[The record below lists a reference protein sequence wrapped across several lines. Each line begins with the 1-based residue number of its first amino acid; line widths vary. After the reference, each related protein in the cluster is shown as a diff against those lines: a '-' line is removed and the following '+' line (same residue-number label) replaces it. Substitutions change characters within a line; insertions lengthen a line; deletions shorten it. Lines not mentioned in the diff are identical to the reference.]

1 MATYKELRD
10 AVAARVDKLNWT
22 AYETNST
29 STEKERNSMQ
39 RYQYDSKPAQD
50 FYNSYREFICCW
62 MTENVLDV
70 PVDNLGLPKNV
81 LVVDEMRGTPHDVP
95 YHGSLIFAC
104 DLNISRTWDGA
115 DLRMVGG
122 NTQPRVIALNL
133 DAVDVNFE
141 KDWHRLDKMSST
153 YIKAPI
159 AIAVKS
165 VYNALTSTDKNL
177 FNLKNTRHFG
187 ILSKMLPNSLGDF
200 NYVTLTSVDEVNAW
214 FDKMEKLK
222 DYFIR
227 QGNEALKIKAEIKAE
242 GKQFKDIIKTTTD
255 RKVKKQARQDYE
267 DMIKRKLLRIT
278 KKEQI
283 LAIGMKED

>member
-22 AYETNST
+22 AYETNRT
-29 STEKERNSMQ
+29 STEKESNSMQ
-39 RYQYDSKPAQD
+39 RYQYDSKTVQD
-50 FYNSYREFICCW
+50 FYNSYREYIRNW

-81 LVVDEMRGTPHDVP
+81 LVVGEMRGTPHDVP

-104 DLNISRTWDGA
+104 DLNTSDSWNGSE
-115 DLRMVGG
+115 LKMVGG
-122 NTQPRVIALNL
+122 NTQPRVVALNL
-133 DAVDVNFE
+133 DAVDVNFK
-141 KDWHRLDKMSST
+141 KDWHLDKMSST

-165 VYNALTSTDKNL
+165 VYKAMISTDRNL
-177 FNLKNTRHFG
+177 NNIRNTRHFG
-187 ILSKMLPNSLGDF
+187 ILSKLIKPETDF

-227 QGNEALKIKAEIKAE
+227 QGNEVVKIKAEIKAE

>member
-22 AYETNST
+22 AYETNRA

-39 RYQYDSKPAQD
+39 RYQYDSKTVQD
-50 FYNSYREFICCW
+50 FYNSYREFIRNW

-70 PVDNLGLPKNV
+70 PIDNLGLPKNV
-81 LVVDEMRGTPHDVP
+81 LVVDEMRGTPKDVP

-104 DLNISRTWDGA
+104 DLNTSHSWNGSDFN
-115 DLRMVGG
+115 MVGG
-122 NTQPRVIALNL
+122 NTQPRVVALNL
-133 DAVDVNFE
+133 DAVDVNF
-141 KDWHRLDKMSST
+141 KNDWHSLDKMSST

-165 VYNALTSTDKNL
+165 VYKAMTSTDQNL
-177 FNLKNTRHFG
+177 NNIRNTRHFG
-187 ILSKMLPNSLGDF
+187 ILSQLMNLKSNF
-200 NYVTLTSVDEVNAW
+200 NYVTLTSIDEVNAW
-214 FDKMEKLK
+214 FDKMEKMK

-227 QGNEALKIKAEIKAE
+227 QGNEVVKIKAEIKAE

-255 RKVKKQARQDYE
+255 RKAKKQARQDYE

>member
-10 AVAARVDKLNWT
+10 AVAARVEKLKWT
-22 AYETNST
+22 AYETNRT
-29 STEKERNSMQ
+29 SIEKERNSMQ
-39 RYQYDSKPAQD
+39 RYQYDSKTVQD
-50 FYNSYREFICCW
+50 FYNSYREFISNW

-70 PVDNLGLPKNV
+70 PIDNLGLPKNV
-81 LVVDEMRGTPHDVP
+81 LVVDEMRGTPKDVP

-104 DLNISRTWDGA
+104 DLNASDSWNGS
-115 DLRMVGG
+115 DLNMVGG
-122 NTQPRVIALNL
+122 NTQPRVVALNL
-133 DAVDVNFE
+133 DAVDVNF
-141 KDWHRLDKMSST
+141 KNDWHSLDKMSST

-165 VYNALTSTDKNL
+165 VYKAMTSTDQNL
-177 FNLKNTRHFG
+177 NNIRNTRHFG
-187 ILSKMLPNSLGDF
+187 ILSKLIKPETDF

-227 QGNEALKIKAEIKAE
+227 QGNEVVKIKAEIKTE

-255 RKVKKQARQDYE
+255 RKAKKQARQDYE

>member
-10 AVAARVDKLNWT
+10 AVAARVDKLNWI
-22 AYETNST
+22 AYETNRT
-29 STEKERNSMQ
+29 STERERNSMT
-39 RYQYDSKPAQD
+39 RYQYVQD
-50 FYNSYREFICCW
+50 FYNSYRDFINCW

-81 LVVDEMRGTPHDVP
+81 LVVDARRGTPKDVP

-104 DLNISRTWDGA
+104 DLNNSSHWDRN
-115 DLRMVGG
+115 DLKMVGG
-122 NTQPRVIALNL
+122 NTQPRVVALNL
-133 DAVDVNFE
+133 DSVDVNFI
-141 KDWHRLDKMSST
+141 KDWHSLDKMSST

-159 AIAVKS
+159 AVAVKH
-165 VYNALTSTDKNL
+165 VYNAMISTDQNL
-177 FNLKNTRHFG
+177 NNIRNTRHFG
-187 ILSKMLPNSLGDF
+187 ILSQLMNPESYF

-227 QGNEALKIKAEIKAE
+227 QGNEVVKIKAEIKAE

>member
-22 AYETNST
+22 AYETNRT
-29 STEKERNSMQ
+29 STEKERKSMQ
-39 RYQYDSKPAQD
+39 RYQYDSKIVQD
-50 FYNSYREFICCW
+50 FYNSYREHINNW
-62 MTENVLDV
+62 MTENLLDV

-81 LVVDEMRGTPHDVP
+81 LVADDMRGTPHDVP

-104 DLNISRTWDGA
+104 DLNTSNPWHAG
-115 DLRMVGG
+115 DLKMIGG
-122 NTQPRVIALNL
+122 NTQPRVVALNL
-133 DAVDVNFE
+133 DAVDVNFK
-141 KDWHRLDKMSST
+141 KDWHSLDKMSST

-165 VYNALTSTDKNL
+165 VYKAMTSTDQNL
-177 FNLKNTRHFG
+177 NNIRNTRHFG
-187 ILSKMLPNSLGDF
+187 ILSQLINPESYF
-200 NYVTLTSVDEVNAW
+200 NYLTLTSVDEVNAW

-227 QGNEALKIKAEIKAE
+227 QGNEVVKIKAEIKAE

>member
-10 AVAARVDKLNWT
+10 AVAARVEKLNWT
-22 AYETNST
+22 AYETNRT
-29 STEKERNSMQ
+29 STERNSMQ
-39 RYQYDSKPAQD
+39 RYQYGSKTAQD
-50 FYNSYREFICCW
+50 FNNSYRDLINCW

-81 LVVDEMRGTPHDVP
+81 LVADKMRGTPKDVP

-104 DLNISRTWDGA
+104 DLNNSRHWDRN
-115 DLRMVGG
+115 DLKMVGG

-133 DAVDVNFE
+133 DAVDVNFA
-141 KDWHRLDKMSST
+141 KDWHSLDKMSST

-159 AIAVKS
+159 AIAVKF
-165 VYNALTSTDKNL
+165 VYNALTSTDQNL

-187 ILSKMLPNSLGDF
+187 ILRQLINTESYF

-227 QGNEALKIKAEIKAE
+227 QGNEVVKIKAEIKTE
-242 GKQFKDIIKTTTD
+242 GKQFKDIIKTTID
-255 RKVKKQARQDYE
+255 RKAKKQARQDYE

>member
-22 AYETNST
+22 AYETNRA
-29 STEKERNSMQ
+29 STERDRNSMQ
-39 RYQYDSKPAQD
+39 RYQYDSKIVQD
-50 FYNSYREFICCW
+50 FYSSYREFISCW
-62 MTENVLDV
+62 LTENVLDV

-81 LVVDEMRGTPHDVP
+81 LVADEMRGTPKDVP

-104 DLNISRTWDGA
+104 DFNTTRQWGA
-115 DLRMVGG
+115 SDLKMIGG

-133 DAVDVNFE
+133 DAVDINFE
-141 KDWHRLDKMSST
+141 KDWHTLDKMSST

-159 AIAVKS
+159 ANAVKS
-165 VYNALTSTDKNL
+165 VYSAMMSTDNNL
-177 FNLKNTRHFG
+177 FSLKNTRHFG
-187 ILSKMLPNSLGDF
+187 IFAQVMNPESDF
-200 NYVTLTSVDEVNAW
+200 NYLTLTSVDEVNAW
-214 FDKMEKLK
+214 FDKLEKLK

-227 QGNEALKIKAEIKAE
+227 QGNEVVKIKAEIKAE

-255 RKVKKQARQDYE
+255 RKAKKQARQDYE

>member
-22 AYETNST
+22 AYETNRT
-29 STEKERNSMQ
+29 STERERNSMT
-39 RYQYDSKPAQD
+39 RYQYVQD
-50 FYNSYREFICCW
+50 FYNSYRDFICCW
-62 MTENVLDV
+62 LTENVFDV

-81 LVVDEMRGTPHDVP
+81 LVADARRGTPKDVP

-104 DLNISRTWDGA
+104 DLNNCHSWDRN
-115 DLRMVGG
+115 DLKMVGG

-227 QGNEALKIKAEIKAE
+227 QGNEVVKIKAEIKAE

-255 RKVKKQARQDYE
+255 RKAKKQARQDYE

>member
-1 MATYKELRD
+1 
-10 AVAARVDKLNWT
+10 
-22 AYETNST
+22 
-29 STEKERNSMQ
+29 
-39 RYQYDSKPAQD
+39 
-50 FYNSYREFICCW
+50 
-62 MTENVLDV
+62 
-70 PVDNLGLPKNV
+70 
-81 LVVDEMRGTPHDVP
+81 
-95 YHGSLIFAC
+95 
-104 DLNISRTWDGA
+104 
-115 DLRMVGG
+115 
-122 NTQPRVIALNL
+122 
-133 DAVDVNFE
+133 
-141 KDWHRLDKMSST
+141 MSST

-165 VYNALTSTDKNL
+165 VYKAMTSTDQNL
-177 FNLKNTRHFG
+177 NNIRNTRHFG
-187 ILSKMLPNSLGDF
+187 ILSKLINPESYF
-200 NYVTLTSVDEVNAW
+200 NYLTLTSVDEVNAW

-227 QGNEALKIKAEIKAE
+227 QGNEVVKIKAEIKAE

>member
-10 AVAARVDKLNWT
+10 AVAARVDKLNWI
-22 AYETNST
+22 AYETNRT
-29 STEKERNSMQ
+29 STERERNSMT
-39 RYQYDSKPAQD
+39 RYQYVQD
-50 FYNSYREFICCW
+50 FYNSYRDFINCW
-62 MTENVLDV
+62 MTENVFDV

-81 LVVDEMRGTPHDVP
+81 LVVDARRGTPKDVP

-104 DLNISRTWDGA
+104 DLNNSRHWDRN
-115 DLRMVGG
+115 DLNMVGG
-122 NTQPRVIALNL
+122 NTQPRVVALNL
-133 DAVDVNFE
+133 DSVDVNFI
-141 KDWHRLDKMSST
+141 KDWHSLDKMSST

-159 AIAVKS
+159 AVAVKH
-165 VYNALTSTDKNL
+165 VYNAMISTDQNL
-177 FNLKNTRHFG
+177 NNIRNTRHFG
-187 ILSKMLPNSLGDF
+187 ILSQLMNPESYF

-227 QGNEALKIKAEIKAE
+227 QGNEVVKIKAEIKAE

>member
-22 AYETNST
+22 AYETNRT

-39 RYQYDSKPAQD
+39 RYQYDSKIAQD
-50 FYNSYREFICCW
+50 FYNSYREYINCW

-81 LVVDEMRGTPHDVP
+81 LVADEMRGTPKDVP

-104 DLNISRTWDGA
+104 DLNTSRFWNGSE
-115 DLRMVGG
+115 LKLIGG
-122 NTQPRVIALNL
+122 NTQPRVVALNL
-133 DAVDVNFE
+133 DAVDINFE
-141 KDWHRLDKMSST
+141 KDCHRLDKMSST

-159 AIAVKS
+159 AVAVKH
-165 VYNALTSTDKNL
+165 VYNAMISTDQNL
-177 FNLKNTRHFG
+177 NNIRNTRHFG
-187 ILSKMLPNSLGDF
+187 ILSKLIKPESDF

-227 QGNEALKIKAEIKAE
+227 QGNEVVKIKAEIKAE

-255 RKVKKQARQDYE
+255 SKAKKQARQDYE

>member
-22 AYETNST
+22 AYETNRT

-39 RYQYDSKPAQD
+39 RYQYVQD
-50 FYNSYREFICCW
+50 FYNSYRDLINCW

-81 LVVDEMRGTPHDVP
+81 LVADKMRGTPKDVP

-104 DLNISRTWDGA
+104 DLNTSRPWDRN
-115 DLRMVGG
+115 DLKIVGG
-122 NTQPRVIALNL
+122 NTQPRVVALNL
-133 DAVDVNFE
+133 DSVDVNFE
-141 KDWHRLDKMSST
+141 KDWHSLDKMSST

-165 VYNALTSTDKNL
+165 VYNAMISTDQNL
-177 FNLKNTRHFG
+177 NNIRNTRHFG
-187 ILSKMLPNSLGDF
+187 ILSKLIKPESDF
-200 NYVTLTSVDEVNAW
+200 NYVILTSVDEVNAW

-227 QGNEALKIKAEIKAE
+227 QGNEVVKIKAEIKAE

>member
-29 STEKERNSMQ
+29 STERERNSMQ
-39 RYQYDSKPAQD
+39 RYQYDSKIAQD
-50 FYNSYREFICCW
+50 FYNSYREYINCW

-81 LVVDEMRGTPHDVP
+81 LVADVMRGTPKDVS

-104 DLNISRTWDGA
+104 DLNTSRSWNGSE
-115 DLRMVGG
+115 LKMVGG
-122 NTQPRVIALNL
+122 NTQPRVVALNL

-165 VYNALTSTDKNL
+165 VYNAMISTDQNL
-177 FNLKNTRHFG
+177 NNIRNTRHFG
-187 ILSKMLPNSLGDF
+187 ILSKLIKLESDF
-200 NYVTLTSVDEVNAW
+200 NYVILTSVDEVNAW

-227 QGNEALKIKAEIKAE
+227 QGNEVVKIKTEIKAE

-255 RKVKKQARQDYE
+255 RKAKKQARQDYE

>member
-10 AVAARVDKLNWT
+10 AVAARVEKLKWT
-22 AYETNST
+22 AYETNRT
-29 STEKERNSMQ
+29 SIEKERNSMQ
-39 RYQYDSKPAQD
+39 RYQYDSKTVQD
-50 FYNSYREFICCW
+50 FYNSYREFISNW

-70 PVDNLGLPKNV
+70 PIDNLGLPKNV
-81 LVVDEMRGTPHDVP
+81 LVVDEMRGTPKDVP

-104 DLNISRTWDGA
+104 DLNASDSWNGS
-115 DLRMVGG
+115 DLNMVGR
-122 NTQPRVIALNL
+122 NTQPRVVALNL
-133 DAVDVNFE
+133 DAVDVNF
-141 KDWHRLDKMSST
+141 KNDWHSLDKMSST

-165 VYNALTSTDKNL
+165 VYKAMTSTDQNL
-177 FNLKNTRHFG
+177 NNIRNTRHFG
-187 ILSKMLPNSLGDF
+187 ILSKLIKPETDF

-227 QGNEALKIKAEIKAE
+227 QGNEVVKIKAEIKAE

-255 RKVKKQARQDYE
+255 RKAKKQARQDYE

>member
-22 AYETNST
+22 AYETNRT
-29 STEKERNSMQ
+29 STEKERNSMT
-39 RYQYDSKPAQD
+39 RYQYDSKIAQD
-50 FYNSYREFICCW
+50 FYNSYREYINCW

-81 LVVDEMRGTPHDVP
+81 LVADVMRGTPKDVP

-104 DLNISRTWDGA
+104 DLNTSRFWNGSE
-115 DLRMVGG
+115 LKLIGG
-122 NTQPRVIALNL
+122 NTQPRVVALNL

-165 VYNALTSTDKNL
+165 VYNAMISTDQNL
-177 FNLKNTRHFG
+177 NNIRNTRHFG
-187 ILSKMLPNSLGDF
+187 ILSKLIKPESDF
-200 NYVTLTSVDEVNAW
+200 NYVILTSVDEVNAW

-227 QGNEALKIKAEIKAE
+227 QGNEVVKIKAEIKTE

-255 RKVKKQARQDYE
+255 SKAKKQARQDYE

>member
-22 AYETNST
+22 AYETNRT
-29 STEKERNSMQ
+29 STEKERNSMM
-39 RYQYDSKPAQD
+39 RYQTDSKIVQD
-50 FYNSYREFICCW
+50 FYSSYRVIINNW

-81 LVVDEMRGTPHDVP
+81 LVADEMHGTPKDVP

-104 DLNISRTWDGA
+104 DLNTSKKWDKSE
-115 DLRMVGG
+115 LNMIGG

-159 AIAVKS
+159 ANAVKS
-165 VYNALTSTDKNL
+165 VYYAMTFTDQNL

-187 ILSKMLPNSLGDF
+187 ILGQLMNSESDF
-200 NYVTLTSVDEVNAW
+200 NYLTLTTVDEVNAW
-214 FDKMEKLK
+214 FDKLEKLK

-227 QGNEALKIKAEIKAE
+227 QGNEVVKIKAEIKAE

>member
-22 AYETNST
+22 AYETNRT
-29 STEKERNSMQ
+29 STERERNSMQ
-39 RYQYDSKPAQD
+39 RYQYDSKIAQD
-50 FYNSYREFICCW
+50 FYNSYREYINCW

-81 LVVDEMRGTPHDVP
+81 LVADARRGTPKDVP
-95 YHGSLIFAC
+95 YHGSLIFVC
-104 DLNISRTWDGA
+104 DLNTSRFWNGSE
-115 DLRMVGG
+115 LKLIGG
-122 NTQPRVIALNL
+122 NTQPRVVALNL

-159 AIAVKS
+159 AIAVKT
-165 VYNALTSTDKNL
+165 VYNAMISTDQNL
-177 FNLKNTRHFG
+177 NNIRNTRHFG
-187 ILSKMLPNSLGDF
+187 ILSKLIKPESDF
-200 NYVTLTSVDEVNAW
+200 NYVILTSVDEVNAW

-227 QGNEALKIKAEIKAE
+227 QGNEVDKIKAEIKAE

-255 RKVKKQARQDYE
+255 RNVKKQARQDYE

>member
-29 STEKERNSMQ
+29 STERERNSMQ
-39 RYQYDSKPAQD
+39 RYQYDSKTVQD
-50 FYNSYREFICCW
+50 FYNSYREFISCW

-81 LVVDEMRGTPHDVP
+81 LVADVMRGTPKDVS

-104 DLNISRTWDGA
+104 DLNTSHSWNGSE
-115 DLRMVGG
+115 LKMVGG
-122 NTQPRVIALNL
+122 NTQPRVVALNL

-153 YIKAPI
+153 YIKAPV

-165 VYNALTSTDKNL
+165 VYNAMISTDQNL
-177 FNLKNTRHFG
+177 NNIRNTRHFG
-187 ILSKMLPNSLGDF
+187 ILSKLIKPESDF
-200 NYVTLTSVDEVNAW
+200 NYVILTSVDEVNAW

-227 QGNEALKIKAEIKAE
+227 QGNEVVKIKAEIKAE

-255 RKVKKQARQDYE
+255 RKAKKQARQDYE

>member
-22 AYETNST
+22 AYETNRT

-39 RYQYDSKPAQD
+39 RYQYDSKIVQD
-50 FYNSYREFICCW
+50 FYNSYRDFISCW

-81 LVVDEMRGTPHDVP
+81 LVADEMRGTPHDVP

-104 DLNISRTWDGA
+104 DLNNSRPWDGS
-115 DLRMVGG
+115 DLKMVGG
-122 NTQPRVIALNL
+122 NTQPRVVALNL

-159 AIAVKS
+159 ANAVKC
-165 VYNALTSTDKNL
+165 VYSAMTSTDQNL

-187 ILSKMLPNSLGDF
+187 ILGQLMNPESDF

-227 QGNEALKIKAEIKAE
+227 QGNEVVKIKAEIKAE

-255 RKVKKQARQDYE
+255 RKAKKQARQDYE

>member
-22 AYETNST
+22 AYETNRT
-29 STEKERNSMQ
+29 SIEKERNSMQ
-39 RYQYDSKPAQD
+39 RYQYDSKTVQD
-50 FYNSYREFICCW
+50 FYNSYREFIRNW

-70 PVDNLGLPKNV
+70 PIDNLGLPKNV
-81 LVVDEMRGTPHDVP
+81 LVVDEMHGTPHDVP

-104 DLNISRTWDGA
+104 DLNTSDSWNES
-115 DLRMVGG
+115 DLNMVGR
-122 NTQPRVIALNL
+122 NTQPRVVALNL
-133 DAVDVNFE
+133 DAVDVNFIN
-141 KDWHRLDKMSST
+141 DWHSLDKMSST

-165 VYNALTSTDKNL
+165 VYKAMTSTDQNL
-177 FNLKNTRHFG
+177 NNIRNTRHFG
-187 ILSKMLPNSLGDF
+187 ILSQLMNLKSNF

-214 FDKMEKLK
+214 FDKMEKMK

-227 QGNEALKIKAEIKAE
+227 QGNEVVKIKAEIKAE

-255 RKVKKQARQDYE
+255 CKVKKQARQDYE

>member
-22 AYETNST
+22 AYETNRA
-29 STEKERNSMQ
+29 STERERNSMQ
-39 RYQYDSKPAQD
+39 RYQYDSKIVQD
-50 FYNSYREFICCW
+50 FYSSYREFISCW

-81 LVVDEMRGTPHDVP
+81 LVADEMRGTPKDVP

-104 DLNISRTWDGA
+104 DLNTTRPWDGS
-115 DLRMVGG
+115 DLNMVGG

-133 DAVDVNFE
+133 DAVDINFE
-141 KDWHRLDKMSST
+141 KDWHTLDKMSST

-159 AIAVKS
+159 ANAVKS
-165 VYNALTSTDKNL
+165 VYSAMTSTDQNL

-187 ILSKMLPNSLGDF
+187 ILGQLMNPESDF
-200 NYVTLTSVDEVNAW
+200 NYLTLTSVDEVNAW
-214 FDKMEKLK
+214 FDKLEKLK

-227 QGNEALKIKAEIKAE
+227 QGNEVVKIKAEIKAE

-255 RKVKKQARQDYE
+255 RKAKKQARQDYE

>member
-22 AYETNST
+22 AYETNRT
-29 STEKERNSMQ
+29 SIEKERNSMQ
-39 RYQYDSKPAQD
+39 RYQYDSKTVQD
-50 FYNSYREFICCW
+50 FYNSYREFIRNW

-70 PVDNLGLPKNV
+70 PIDNLGLPKNV
-81 LVVDEMRGTPHDVP
+81 LVVDEMCGTPHDVP

-104 DLNISRTWDGA
+104 DLNTSHSWNGSDFN
-115 DLRMVGG
+115 MVGG
-122 NTQPRVIALNL
+122 NTQPRVVALNL
-133 DAVDVNFE
+133 DAVDVNF
-141 KDWHRLDKMSST
+141 KNDWHSFDKMSST

-165 VYNALTSTDKNL
+165 VYKAMTSTDQNL
-177 FNLKNTRHFG
+177 NNIRNTRHFG
-187 ILSKMLPNSLGDF
+187 ILSQLMNLKSNF
-200 NYVTLTSVDEVNAW
+200 NYVTLTSIDEVNAW
-214 FDKMEKLK
+214 FDKMEKMK

-227 QGNEALKIKAEIKAE
+227 QGNEVVKIKAEIKAE

-255 RKVKKQARQDYE
+255 RKAKKQARQDYE

>member
-10 AVAARVDKLNWT
+10 AVAARVDKLNWI
-22 AYETNST
+22 AYETNRT
-29 STEKERNSMQ
+29 STERERNSMT
-39 RYQYDSKPAQD
+39 RYQYVQD
-50 FYNSYREFICCW
+50 FYNSYRDFINCW
-62 MTENVLDV
+62 MTENVFDV

-81 LVVDEMRGTPHDVP
+81 LVVDARRGTPKDVP

-104 DLNISRTWDGA
+104 DLNNSRHWDRN
-115 DLRMVGG
+115 DLNMVGG
-122 NTQPRVIALNL
+122 NTQPRVVALNL
-133 DAVDVNFE
+133 DSVDVNFI
-141 KDWHRLDKMSST
+141 KDWHSLDKMSST

-159 AIAVKS
+159 AVAVKH
-165 VYNALTSTDKNL
+165 VYNAMISTDQNL
-177 FNLKNTRHFG
+177 NNLKNTRHFG
-187 ILSKMLPNSLGDF
+187 ILSQLMNPESYF

-227 QGNEALKIKAEIKAE
+227 QGNEVVKIKAEIKAE

>member
-22 AYETNST
+22 AYETNRT
-29 STEKERNSMQ
+29 SIEKERNSMQ
-39 RYQYDSKPAQD
+39 RYQYGSKTVQD
-50 FYNSYREFICCW
+50 FYNSYREFIRNW

-70 PVDNLGLPKNV
+70 PVDNLGLPKNI

-104 DLNISRTWDGA
+104 DLNTSHSWNGSDFN
-115 DLRMVGG
+115 MVGR
-122 NTQPRVIALNL
+122 NTQPRVVALNL
-133 DAVDVNFE
+133 DAVDVNF
-141 KDWHRLDKMSST
+141 KNDWHSLDKMSST

-165 VYNALTSTDKNL
+165 VYKAMTSTDQNL
-177 FNLKNTRHFG
+177 NNIRNTRHFG
-187 ILSKMLPNSLGDF
+187 ILSQLINLKSNF

-227 QGNEALKIKAEIKAE
+227 QGNEIVKIKAEIKAE

-255 RKVKKQARQDYE
+255 RKAKKQARQDYE

>member
-22 AYETNST
+22 AYETNRT
-29 STEKERNSMQ
+29 STERERNSMQ
-39 RYQYDSKPAQD
+39 RYQYVQD
-50 FYNSYREFICCW
+50 FYNSYRDLINCW

-81 LVVDEMRGTPHDVP
+81 LVADKMRGTPKDVP

-104 DLNISRTWDGA
+104 DLNNCRSWNRNE
-115 DLRMVGG
+115 LKMVGG
-122 NTQPRVIALNL
+122 NTQPRVVALNL
-133 DAVDVNFE
+133 DSVDVKFE
-141 KDWHRLDKMSST
+141 NVWNSFDKMSST

-159 AIAVKS
+159 AVAVKH
-165 VYNALTSTDKNL
+165 VYNAMISTDQNL
-177 FNLKNTRHFG
+177 NNIRNTRHFG
-187 ILSKMLPNSLGDF
+187 ILSKLIKPESDF

-227 QGNEALKIKAEIKAE
+227 QGNEVVKIKAEIKTE

-255 RKVKKQARQDYE
+255 RKAKKQARQDYE

>member
-10 AVAARVDKLNWT
+10 AVAARVEKLKWT

-29 STEKERNSMQ
+29 STERERNSMQ
-39 RYQYDSKPAQD
+39 RYQYDSKIAQD
-50 FYNSYREFICCW
+50 FYNSYREFIRNW

-81 LVVDEMRGTPHDVP
+81 LVADVMRGTPKDVS

-104 DLNISRTWDGA
+104 DLNTSRFWNGSE
-115 DLRMVGG
+115 LKLIGG
-122 NTQPRVIALNL
+122 NTQPRIVALNL

-165 VYNALTSTDKNL
+165 VYNAMISTDQNL
-177 FNLKNTRHFG
+177 NNIRNTRHFG
-187 ILSKMLPNSLGDF
+187 ILSKLIKPESDF
-200 NYVTLTSVDEVNAW
+200 NYVILTSVDEVNAW

-227 QGNEALKIKAEIKAE
+227 QGNEVVKIKAEIKAE

-255 RKVKKQARQDYE
+255 RKAKKQARQDYE

>member
-22 AYETNST
+22 AYETNRA
-29 STEKERNSMQ
+29 STERERNSMQ
-39 RYQYDSKPAQD
+39 RYQYDSKIVQD
-50 FYNSYREFICCW
+50 FYSSYREFISCW

-81 LVVDEMRGTPHDVP
+81 LVADEMRGTPKDVP

-104 DLNISRTWDGA
+104 DLNTSRPWDGN
-115 DLRMVGG
+115 DLKMVGG

-133 DAVDVNFE
+133 DAVDINFE
-141 KDWHRLDKMSST
+141 KEWHTLDKMSST

-159 AIAVKS
+159 ANAVKS
-165 VYNALTSTDKNL
+165 VYSAITSTDNNL

-187 ILSKMLPNSLGDF
+187 ILGQLMNPESDF
-200 NYVTLTSVDEVNAW
+200 NYLTLTSVDEVNAW
-214 FDKMEKLK
+214 FDKLEKLK

-227 QGNEALKIKAEIKAE
+227 QGNEVVKIKTEIKAE

-255 RKVKKQARQDYE
+255 RKAKKQARQDYE

>member
-10 AVAARVDKLNWT
+10 AVAARVEKLNWT

-29 STEKERNSMQ
+29 STERERNSMQ
-39 RYQYDSKPAQD
+39 RYQYDSKIAQD
-50 FYNSYREFICCW
+50 FYNSYREYINCW

-81 LVVDEMRGTPHDVP
+81 LVADVMRGTPKDVS

-104 DLNISRTWDGA
+104 DLNTSRSWNGSE
-115 DLRMVGG
+115 LKMVGG
-122 NTQPRVIALNL
+122 NTQPRVVALNL

-165 VYNALTSTDKNL
+165 VYNAMISTDQNL
-177 FNLKNTRHFG
+177 NNIRNTRHFG
-187 ILSKMLPNSLGDF
+187 ILSKLIKLESDF
-200 NYVTLTSVDEVNAW
+200 NYVILTSVDEVNAW

-227 QGNEALKIKAEIKAE
+227 QGNEVVKIKTEIKAE

-255 RKVKKQARQDYE
+255 RKAKKQARQDYE

>member
-10 AVAARVDKLNWT
+10 AVAARVEKLNWT
-22 AYETNST
+22 AYETNRT

-39 RYQYDSKPAQD
+39 RYQYDSKIAQD
-50 FYNSYREFICCW
+50 FYNSYREYINCW

-81 LVVDEMRGTPHDVP
+81 LVADVMRGTPKDVS

-104 DLNISRTWDGA
+104 DLNTSHSWNGSELKMI
-115 DLRMVGG
+115 GG
-122 NTQPRVIALNL
+122 NTQPRVVALNL

-165 VYNALTSTDKNL
+165 VYNAMISTDQNL
-177 FNLKNTRHFG
+177 NNIRNTRHFG
-187 ILSKMLPNSLGDF
+187 ILSKLIKPESDF
-200 NYVTLTSVDEVNAW
+200 NYVILTSVDEVNAW

-227 QGNEALKIKAEIKAE
+227 QGNEVVKIKAEIKAE

-255 RKVKKQARQDYE
+255 SKAKKQARQDYE

>member
-10 AVAARVDKLNWT
+10 AVAARVEKLNWT
-22 AYETNST
+22 AYETNRT
-29 STEKERNSMQ
+29 STERERNSMQ
-39 RYQYDSKPAQD
+39 RYQYVQD
-50 FYNSYREFICCW
+50 FYNSYRDFICCW
-62 MTENVLDV
+62 LTENVFDV

-81 LVVDEMRGTPHDVP
+81 LVVDARRGTPKDVP

-104 DLNISRTWDGA
+104 DLNNSRHWDRN
-115 DLRMVGG
+115 DLKMVGG
-122 NTQPRVIALNL
+122 NTQPRVVALNL
-133 DAVDVNFE
+133 DSVDVKFE
-141 KDWHRLDKMSST
+141 NVWNSFDKMSST

-165 VYNALTSTDKNL
+165 VYNALTSTDQNL
-177 FNLKNTRHFG
+177 NNIRNTRHFG
-187 ILSKMLPNSLGDF
+187 MLGMLMNPESDF
-200 NYVTLTSVDEVNAW
+200 NYVILTSVDEVNAW

-227 QGNEALKIKAEIKAE
+227 QGNEVVKIKAEIKAE

-255 RKVKKQARQDYE
+255 SKVKKQARQDYE

>member
-10 AVAARVDKLNWT
+10 AVAARVDKLNWI
-22 AYETNST
+22 AYETNRT
-29 STEKERNSMQ
+29 STERERNSMT
-39 RYQYDSKPAQD
+39 RYQYVQD
-50 FYNSYREFICCW
+50 FYNSYRDFINCW
-62 MTENVLDV
+62 MTENVFDV

-81 LVVDEMRGTPHDVP
+81 LVVDARRGTPKDVP

-104 DLNISRTWDGA
+104 DLNNSSHWDRN
-115 DLRMVGG
+115 DLNMVGG
-122 NTQPRVIALNL
+122 NTQPRVVALNL
-133 DAVDVNFE
+133 DSVDVNFI
-141 KDWHRLDKMSST
+141 KDWHSLDKMSST

-159 AIAVKS
+159 AVAVKH
-165 VYNALTSTDKNL
+165 VYNAMISTDQNL
-177 FNLKNTRHFG
+177 NNIRNTRHFG
-187 ILSKMLPNSLGDF
+187 ILSQLMNPESYF
-200 NYVTLTSVDEVNAW
+200 NYVTLTTVDEVNAW

-227 QGNEALKIKAEIKAE
+227 QGNEVVKIKAEIKAE

>member
-10 AVAARVDKLNWT
+10 AVAARVEKLNWT
-22 AYETNST
+22 AYETNRT

-39 RYQYDSKPAQD
+39 RYQYDSKIAQD
-50 FYNSYREFICCW
+50 FYNSYREYINCW

-81 LVVDEMRGTPHDVP
+81 LVADVMRGTPKDVP

-104 DLNISRTWDGA
+104 DLNTSRFWNGSE
-115 DLRMVGG
+115 LKLIGG
-122 NTQPRVIALNL
+122 NTQPRVVALNL

-165 VYNALTSTDKNL
+165 VYNAMISTDQNL
-177 FNLKNTRHFG
+177 NNIRNTRHFG
-187 ILSKMLPNSLGDF
+187 ILSKLIKPESDF
-200 NYVTLTSVDEVNAW
+200 NYVILTSVDEVNAW

-227 QGNEALKIKAEIKAE
+227 QGNEVVKIKAEIKAE

-255 RKVKKQARQDYE
+255 RKAKKQARQDYE
-267 DMIKRKLLRIT
+267 DMIKRKLLHIT

>member
-1 MATYKELRD
+1 MT
-10 AVAARVDKLNWT
+10 
-22 AYETNST
+22 
-29 STEKERNSMQ
+29 
-39 RYQYDSKPAQD
+39 RYQYGSKTVQD
-50 FYNSYREFICCW
+50 FNNSYREYINCW

-81 LVVDEMRGTPHDVP
+81 LVADARRGTPHDVP

-104 DLNISRTWDGA
+104 DLNNSRHWDRN
-115 DLRMVGG
+115 DLKMIGR
-122 NTQPRVIALNL
+122 NTQPRVVALNL
-133 DAVDVNFE
+133 DTVDVNFK
-141 KDWHRLDKMSST
+141 KDWHSLDKMSST

-165 VYNALTSTDKNL
+165 VYKAMTSTDQNL
-177 FNLKNTRHFG
+177 NNIRNTRHFG
-187 ILSKMLPNSLGDF
+187 ILSKLIKPESDF
-200 NYVTLTSVDEVNAW
+200 NYVILTSVDEVNAW

-227 QGNEALKIKAEIKAE
+227 QGNEVVKIKAEIKAE

-255 RKVKKQARQDYE
+255 RKAKKQARQDYE

>member
-10 AVAARVDKLNWT
+10 AVAARVEKLNWT
-22 AYETNST
+22 AYETNRT
-29 STEKERNSMQ
+29 STERERNSMT
-39 RYQYDSKPAQD
+39 RYQYAQD
-50 FYNSYREFICCW
+50 FYNSYREFINNW

-81 LVVDEMRGTPHDVP
+81 LVADKMRGTPKDVP

-104 DLNISRTWDGA
+104 DLNTSRFWNGSE
-115 DLRMVGG
+115 LKLIGG
-122 NTQPRVIALNL
+122 NTQPRVVALNL
-133 DAVDVNFE
+133 DSVDVNFE

-159 AIAVKS
+159 ANAVKS
-165 VYNALTSTDKNL
+165 VYNAMISTDQNL

-187 ILSKMLPNSLGDF
+187 ILSQLIKPESDF
-200 NYVTLTSVDEVNAW
+200 NYVILTSVDEVNAW

-227 QGNEALKIKAEIKAE
+227 QGNEIVKIKTEIKTE

-255 RKVKKQARQDYE
+255 RNVKKQARQDYE

>member
-10 AVAARVDKLNWT
+10 AVAARVEKLNWT
-22 AYETNST
+22 AYETNRT

-39 RYQYDSKPAQD
+39 RYQYDSKIAQD
-50 FYNSYREFICCW
+50 FYNSYREYINCW

-81 LVVDEMRGTPHDVP
+81 LVADVMRGTPKDVP

-104 DLNISRTWDGA
+104 DLNNSHSWNGSELKMI
-115 DLRMVGG
+115 GG
-122 NTQPRVIALNL
+122 NTQPRVVALNL

-165 VYNALTSTDKNL
+165 VYNAMISTDQNL
-177 FNLKNTRHFG
+177 NNIRNTRHFG
-187 ILSKMLPNSLGDF
+187 ILSKLIKPESDF
-200 NYVTLTSVDEVNAW
+200 NYVILTSVDEVNAW

-227 QGNEALKIKAEIKAE
+227 QGNEVVKIKAEIKAE

-255 RKVKKQARQDYE
+255 SKAKKQARQDYE

>member
-10 AVAARVDKLNWT
+10 AVAARVDKLNWI
-22 AYETNST
+22 AYETNRT
-29 STEKERNSMQ
+29 STERERNSMT
-39 RYQYDSKPAQD
+39 RYQYVQD
-50 FYNSYREFICCW
+50 FYNSYRDFINCW
-62 MTENVLDV
+62 MTENVFDV

-81 LVVDEMRGTPHDVP
+81 LVVDARRGTPKDVP

-104 DLNISRTWDGA
+104 DLNNSSHWDRN
-115 DLRMVGG
+115 DLNMVGG
-122 NTQPRVIALNL
+122 NTQPRVVALNL
-133 DAVDVNFE
+133 DSVDVNFI
-141 KDWHRLDKMSST
+141 KDWHSLDKMSST

-159 AIAVKS
+159 AVAVKH
-165 VYNALTSTDKNL
+165 VYNAMISTDQNL
-177 FNLKNTRHFG
+177 NNIRNTRHFG
-187 ILSKMLPNSLGDF
+187 ILSQLMNPESYF

-227 QGNEALKIKAEIKAE
+227 QGNEVVKIKAEIKAE

>member
-10 AVAARVDKLNWT
+10 AVAARVEKLNWT
-22 AYETNST
+22 AYETNRT
-29 STEKERNSMQ
+29 STERERNSMT
-39 RYQYDSKPAQD
+39 RYQYVQD
-50 FYNSYREFICCW
+50 FYSSYREFIRCW

-81 LVVDEMRGTPHDVP
+81 LVADKMRGTPKDVP

-104 DLNISRTWDGA
+104 DLNTSRFWNGSE
-115 DLRMVGG
+115 LKMVGG
-122 NTQPRVIALNL
+122 NTQPRVVALNL

-141 KDWHRLDKMSST
+141 KDWHSLDKMSST

-165 VYNALTSTDKNL
+165 VYNAMISTDQNL
-177 FNLKNTRHFG
+177 NNIRNTRHFG
-187 ILSKMLPNSLGDF
+187 ILSKLIKPESDF
-200 NYVTLTSVDEVNAW
+200 NYVILTSVDEVNAW

-227 QGNEALKIKAEIKAE
+227 QGNEVVKIKAEIKTE

-255 RKVKKQARQDYE
+255 RNVKKQARQDYE

>member
-10 AVAARVDKLNWT
+10 AVAARVDKLNWI
-22 AYETNST
+22 AYETNRT
-29 STEKERNSMQ
+29 STERERNSMT
-39 RYQYDSKPAQD
+39 RYQYVQD
-50 FYNSYREFICCW
+50 FYNSYRDFINCW
-62 MTENVLDV
+62 MTENVFDV

-81 LVVDEMRGTPHDVP
+81 LVVDARRGTPKDVP

-104 DLNISRTWDGA
+104 DLNNSRHWDRN
-115 DLRMVGG
+115 DLNMVGG
-122 NTQPRVIALNL
+122 NTQPRVVALNL
-133 DAVDVNFE
+133 DSVDVNFI
-141 KDWHRLDKMSST
+141 KDWHSLDKMSST

-159 AIAVKS
+159 AVAVKH
-165 VYNALTSTDKNL
+165 VYNAMVSTDQNL
-177 FNLKNTRHFG
+177 NNLKNTRHFG
-187 ILSKMLPNSLGDF
+187 ILSQLMNPESYF

-227 QGNEALKIKAEIKAE
+227 QGNEVVKIKAEIKAE

-283 LAIGMKED
+283 LSIGMKED

>member
-10 AVAARVDKLNWT
+10 AVAARVEKLKWT
-22 AYETNST
+22 AYETNRT
-29 STEKERNSMQ
+29 SIEKERNSMQ
-39 RYQYDSKPAQD
+39 RYQYDSKTVQD
-50 FYNSYREFICCW
+50 FYNSYREFISNW

-70 PVDNLGLPKNV
+70 PIDNLGLPKNV
-81 LVVDEMRGTPHDVP
+81 LVVDEMRGTPKDVP

-104 DLNISRTWDGA
+104 DLNASDSWNGS
-115 DLRMVGG
+115 DLNMVGR
-122 NTQPRVIALNL
+122 NTQPRVVALNL
-133 DAVDVNFE
+133 DAVDVNF
-141 KDWHRLDKMSST
+141 KNDWHSLDKMSST

-165 VYNALTSTDKNL
+165 VYKAMTSTDQNL
-177 FNLKNTRHFG
+177 NNIRNTRHFG
-187 ILSKMLPNSLGDF
+187 ILSKLIKPETDF

-214 FDKMEKLK
+214 FDKMEKMK

-227 QGNEALKIKAEIKAE
+227 QGNEVVKIKTEIKAE

-255 RKVKKQARQDYE
+255 RKAKKQARQDYK